1 MGQKLFHGQNFSG
14 VISEVGNN
22 GVTLLVLQTM
32 PLPKLCIFV
41 FMILIFFNLATSAT
55 ANGTALS
62 MYTSKGLKADEEPDS
77 WYKTF
82 WCVLFMIIPVGILL
96 LEHSVEGLNV
106 LSTIQSLITISS
118 LPVLVALVV
127 LFWSFGK
134 VLRKDISDGTIR
146 QYVDKS
152 KENKWGND

>member
-1 MGQKLFHGQNFSG
+1 
-14 VISEVGNN
+14 
-22 GVTLLVLQTM
+22 
-32 PLPKLCIFV
+32 
-41 FMILIFFNLATSAT
+41 
-55 ANGTALS
+55 
-62 MYTSKGLKADEEPDS
+62 
-77 WYKTF
+77 
-82 WCVLFMIIPVGILL
+82 MIIPVGILL

-118 LPVLVALVV
+118 LPVSVALVV

>member
-1 MGQKLFHGQNFSG
+1 
-14 VISEVGNN
+14 
-22 GVTLLVLQTM
+22 
-32 PLPKLCIFV
+32 
-41 FMILIFFNLATSAT
+41 MILIFFNLATSAT

-152 KENKWGND
+152 KENKWGNE